1 MDSAAT
7 TNNNNTVYKKEEEEG
22 QNAVDRHVIA
32 KVALCTE
39 HILSKGRRRRGIQTE
54 KGRRKRR
61 KLKDIL

>member
-1 MDSAAT
+1 MGSAT
-7 TNNNNTVYKKEEEEG
+7 TKIIINTVYKEEEEEG